1 MHIIDLVLVCAAV
14 LVALL
19 FIAVLARQRYMLRV
33 SGAIPLAVHGRGSR
47 WQYGIARYDGSE
59 LRWYRA
65 LGLGTRPTRVLRR
78 AELVVE
84 SRRQPLPGEQ
94 SSLPPS
100 AVVIE
105 CRDPNGPITLAL
117 GEGAFT
123 GFLSWLESSR
133 PSR

>member
-1 MHIIDLVLVCAAV
+1 MHIIDVVVVCAAV
-14 LVALL
+14 LVVLA

-33 SGAIPLAVHGRGSR
+33 SGAIPLAVRGRGSR
-47 WQYGIARYDGSE
+47 WQYGIGRYHGNE

-65 LGLGTRPTRVLRR
+65 LGLGTRPTRVLQR
-78 AELVVE
+78 ADLVVQ
-84 SRRQPLPGEQ
+84 SRREPLPSEL
-94 SSLPPS
+94 SSLPPA

-105 CRDPNGPITLAL
+105 CRDARGPITMAL
-117 GEGAFT
+117 GESAFT

>member
-1 MHIIDLVLVCAAV
+1 MHIIDIVVVCAAV
-14 LVALL
+14 LVVLV
-19 FIAVLARQRYMLRV
+19 FIGVLARQRYMLRV
-33 SGAIPLAVHGRGSR
+33 SGAIPLAVHGRGAR
-47 WQYGIARYDGSE
+47 WQYGIGRYDGSE

-78 AELVVE
+78 ADLVVE
-84 SRRQPLPGEQ
+84 SRREPQPAEL

-100 AVVIE
+100 AVIIE
-105 CRDPNGPITLAL
+105 CRDHHGPITLAL